1 MDQKSTSMSSRRSE
15 TTAAMPSVTV
25 GMLVIAVTGSARHV
39 ATQWAMREGGAG
51 RQQAGRSALPAH
63 LHIVPRRVAVAAQV
77 GLLERRAAA
86 LSLLTVR
93 YRSLSLSIRA
103 RVEHRL

>member
-51 RQQAGRSALPAH
+51 RQQAGRSARPAH
-63 LHIVPRRVAVAAQV
+63 LHMLPEALAAAPRAH
-77 GLLERRAAA
+77 LLERSIEA
-86 LSLLTVR
+86 LRPLTVR
-93 YRSLSLSIRA
+93 HRILILSRRT